1 MMSVNHSIQI
11 PDQMFV
17 AFVRSNQ
24 DGYVHKGYT
33 IPYGTDAA
41 SKKRQ
46 LNLRHSTHADRE
58 GGLEPV
64 VLDNKPMYGFK
75 ISRKLRSNG
84 WRSDIQTVS
93 IEDPRGFEFEVSVA
107 NLIMLTDS
115 NLIHNGEI
123 IQQCV
128 WARDG
133 VINILLPINSQP
145 YLDAVVNTERVSKR
159 VNTRSVKPGNQV
171 LLHDGMKGTYMGS
184 MYAIMRDYT
193 RNLSISGKKKHIV
206 RVENE
211 DGNTIEYHGYPT
223 MKISEVLDDTPQ
235 TKEALSQQLVNDIKD
250 KSVFFRK
257 VTTGYGHIAALT
269 YGETLVFSKKE
280 QKSISYDDAL
290 KVRGHSSILGIHND
304 EYYMIDSN
312 SMDTNYRSYYYRNL
326 NADEVQATK
335 ISASSLMN
343 GSIEIIQEFSVSS
356 SYYRRQEQLT
366 YQINKD
372 DIDYFVLELTLQ
384 DSETKVNFVVNDLK

>member
-1 MMSVNHSIQI
+1 MSVNHSIQI

-33 IPYGTDAA
+33 IPYGTDSA

-64 VLDNKPMYGFK
+64 VLENKPMYGFK
-75 ISRKLRSNG
+75 ISRKLRANG

-133 VINILLPINSQP
+133 AINILLPINSQP

-159 VNTRSVKPGNQV
+159 VNTRSVKPGNKV
-171 LLHDGMKGTYMGS
+171 LLHDGIKGVYMGS
-184 MYAIMRDYT
+184 MYTIMRDYN
-193 RNLSISGKKKHIV
+193 RNLSISQKKKHIV
-206 RVENE
+206 RVEG
-211 DGNTIEYHGYPT
+211 DSGTSVEYHGYPT
-223 MKISEVLDDTPQ
+223 MKISEVLDSTPQ

-250 KSVFFRK
+250 KTVTFRK
-257 VTTGYGHIAALT
+257 VTSGYGHVSTLT
-269 YGETLVFSKKE
+269 YGDTLIFAKKE
-280 QKSISYDDAL
+280 RRSISYDEAM
-290 KVRGHSSILGIHND
+290 KAKSNSSILGVYDD
-304 EYYMIDSN
+304 ECYLIEGN
-312 SMDTNYRSYYYRNL
+312 SMDPNYRSYYYRSL
-326 NADEVQATK
+326 GVDEVQAVK
-335 ISASSLMN
+335 INVFALDK
-343 GSIEIIQEFSVSS
+343 GTIEIVQEYNINSS
-356 SYYRRQEQLT
+356 SYYRSREQKT

-372 DIDYFVLELTLQ
+372 EIDYFVLELTLK
-384 DSETKVNFVVNDLK
+384 DSETNVNFHVNDLK